1 MPGHKMHY
9 YLIGFLFVVNSCWFA
24 CLAGRQGFLV
34 MVLGKPN
41 NNRPFTKPI
50 AMNLKPLTLI
60 FFNYFNP

>member
-1 MPGHKMHY
+1 MHCHKLHY
-9 YLIGFLFVVNSCWFA
+9 YLIGFLFVVNSCWF
-24 CLAGRQGFLV
+24 GFGV

-60 FFNYFNP
+60 LINPARAGLSRF